1 MTYIEVPFHLQ
12 AQIYRHLVGGA
23 PPVVGRVLSRV
34 LQEDLARD
42 FQDRDLGHS
51 GPGGNVG
58 WLWSPWFFRYFLWTP
73 PNEPADLAYLLFPE
87 RTSSANNCEK
97 DIVIQGW
104 EPLTSDER
112 FFRWVLKVSLIGLFV
127 LCFDLFCRL
136 IIIDRFLDPTEIM
149 PTVEKQPDS
158 TNCALVKV
166 EEHEHSLA
174 ARVEGWRQA
183 HQLLV
188 LSRNSLLNLLEISSS
203 WYSEP
208 DVSASEVL
216 CFAWELWR
224 PLTAKN
230 ITGNSYTLLPLLWTL
245 WDVDVLFAVSPGL
258 PDGSQRLW
266 HREGLQRLA
275 DHSHPFTLS
284 RINSQLWGR
293 RVQPLNWVWLLVI
306 LLNPAAISGAEL
318 STAVRSSKAEGRR
331 HCWRSLGVSSS
342 NRAQAIIGSG
352 IRTGDAVVVVVVCI
366 RRAEFFDFPSKGII
380 WYCMLYKLYSV
391 RPLLLFEAFV
401 EPSIGPRWPGTKC
414 KPKRSQMPFHA

>member
-1 MTYIEVPFHLQ
+1 MNRPIWP
-12 AQIYRHLVGGA
+12 IYS
-23 PPVVGRVLSRV
+23 PPKGHQQTIVKKTLLS
-34 LQEDLARD
+34 
-42 FQDRDLGHS
+42 
-51 GPGGNVG
+51 
-58 WLWSPWFFRYFLWTP
+58 
-73 PNEPADLAYLLFPE
+73 
-87 RTSSANNCEK
+87 K
-97 DIVIQGW
+97 IIQGW

-112 FFRWVLKVSLIGLFV
+112 LKV
-127 LCFDLFCRL
+127 
-136 IIIDRFLDPTEIM
+136 IIIDLRFLDPTEIM

-188 LSRNSLLNLLEISSS
+188 LSRNSLLEISSS

-224 PLTAKN
+224 PPAAKN

-245 WDVDVLFAVSPGL
+245 WDVDVFVCLQFCQAFQMALRGFDIVKACRDWQTIHLKSDQLPVTGEIWRVVRQASPTPQLGL
-258 PDGSQRLW
+258 ALG
-266 HREGLQRLA
+266 
-275 DHSHPFTLS
+275 
-284 RINSQLWGR
+284 
-293 RVQPLNWVWLLVI
+293 
-306 LLNPAAISGAEL
+306 NPAQSCCNFRAEL
-318 STAVRSSKAEGRR
+318 STAVPSTKAEGRR

-342 NRAQAIIGSG
+342 NGAQAIKIGSG
-352 IRTGDAVVVVVVCI
+352 CNQNWWCCGGCDGLHSESWVFRFCVT
-366 RRAEFFDFPSKGII
+366 SKGII

-401 EPSIGPRWPGTKC
+401 EPSIGLRWPGTKC
-414 KPKRSQMPFHA
+414 EPKRSQMPFHAHCWVQTGWPFPA